1 MLANNSIDIED
12 YRLTIEELNK
22 KINELISHKLNIEK
36 SKEQSKRNRKNI
48 KKLKTELKK
57 YVHFN
62 KLTPEMLH
70 RLVDRIEIKE
80 DGSPKIYYRF
90 ANCIWQVKNV

>member
-1 MLANNSIDIED
+1 M
-12 YRLTIEELNK
+12 
-22 KINELISHKLNIEK
+22 ISHKLNIEK
-36 SKEQSKRNRKNI
+36 SKEQSKRDRKNI

-90 ANCIWQVKNV
+90 ANDFLNE

>member
-1 MLANNSIDIED
+1 LLADNSIDIEE
-12 YRLTIEELNK
+12 YRLTIEEINK
-22 KINELISHKLNIEK
+22 KIDDLMSDKLKLEK
-36 SKEQSKRNRKNI
+36 SKDQSKRERKNM
-48 KKLKTELKK
+48 KQLKNELKE
-57 YVHFN
+57 YIHFN

-90 ANCIWQVKNV
+90 ANVFLN